1 MKRYADR
8 GRKET
13 EEWNEP
19 LSQKRSFSVPLKVAT
34 IHQPLDQ
41 TNCPRDILK
50 KSPRMKNALT
60 S

>member
-1 MKRYADR
+1 MKFPI
-8 GRKET
+8 KKSQH
-13 EEWNEP
+13 EP